1 MRKAIVIGL
10 TGQTGAGK
18 TTVADGLRHFGYQ
31 VIKADEIA
39 RLVTEKGSPV
49 LQELAAVFGK
59 DILKE
64 DGTLDRALLAERAFA
79 TPEETK
85 LLNGVTHPEILRLI
99 NKKING
105 AFFDGYEGV
114 ILDAS
119 QLFPFELCHR
129 EHRHRGGP
137 ETPAPP
143 ARRTVRTAYRGRA
156 VNRPRRRTVLSIRK
170 HGCGCG
176 CFHGILSLVLSLVVI
191 AAVVLTVREAFYQY
205 TYPVKYAS
213 YVEDAS
219 AELGVDPEARSEV
232 GARGLMQVTEETFD
246 WLRTKETFGNDNLKF
261 EDLDKPDI
269 AINYGT
275 YFLKLLLE
283 EFDGDVPTAM
293 SAYHAGRGS
302 VHSWLEQAKYSSN
315 GETLDEI
322 PKDDTAYYVQKI
334 ERAMGVYE
342 KRLKEQA
349 EENENV
355 HRLRANFAKFVDAYV
370 VPLLDNL
377 FDKIGERFGNKLQ
390 ALTFLV
396 GAGR

>member
-1 MRKAIVIGL
+1 M
-10 TGQTGAGK
+10 
-18 TTVADGLRHFGYQ
+18 
-31 VIKADEIA
+31 
-39 RLVTEKGSPV
+39 
-49 LQELAAVFGK
+49 
-59 DILKE
+59 
-64 DGTLDRALLAERAFA
+64 
-79 TPEETK
+79 
-85 LLNGVTHPEILRLI
+85 
-99 NKKING
+99 
-105 AFFDGYEGV
+105 
-114 ILDAS
+114 
-119 QLFPFELCHR
+119 
-129 EHRHRGGP
+129 
-137 ETPAPP
+137 
-143 ARRTVRTAYRGRA
+143 
-156 VNRPRRRTVLSIRK
+156 SIRK

-176 CFHGILSLVLSLVVI
+176 CFHGILSLILSLVII

-219 AELGVDPEARSEV
+219 AELGVPETLIYATIQVESHFDPEARSEV
-232 GARGLMQVTEETFD
+232 GARGLMQITEETFD
-246 WLRTKETFGNDNLKF
+246 WLRTKETFGSDTLTF

-302 VHSWLEQAKYSSN
+302 VHSWLEQGKYSSN

-334 ERAMGVYE
+334 ERAMNVYE

-370 VPLLDNL
+370 VPLLDSF
-377 FDKIGERFGNKLQ
+377 FDRFSGSFANKLQ
-390 ALTFLV
+390 SLTYLA

>member
-1 MRKAIVIGL
+1 M
-10 TGQTGAGK
+10 
-18 TTVADGLRHFGYQ
+18 
-31 VIKADEIA
+31 
-39 RLVTEKGSPV
+39 
-49 LQELAAVFGK
+49 
-59 DILKE
+59 
-64 DGTLDRALLAERAFA
+64 
-79 TPEETK
+79 
-85 LLNGVTHPEILRLI
+85 
-99 NKKING
+99 
-105 AFFDGYEGV
+105 
-114 ILDAS
+114 
-119 QLFPFELCHR
+119 
-129 EHRHRGGP
+129 
-137 ETPAPP
+137 
-143 ARRTVRTAYRGRA
+143 
-156 VNRPRRRTVLSIRK
+156 SIRK

-176 CFHGILSLVLSLVVI
+176 CFHGILSLILSLVII

-205 TYPVKYAS
+205 TYPVKFAS

-219 AELGVDPEARSEV
+219 AELGVPETLIYATIQVESHFDPEARSEV
-232 GARGLMQVTEETFD
+232 GARGLMQITEETFD
-246 WLRTKETFGNDNLKF
+246 WLRTKETFGSDALTF

-302 VHSWLEQAKYSSN
+302 VSN

-334 ERAMGVYE
+334 QRAMGVYE

-370 VPLLDNL
+370 VPLLDSF
-377 FDKIGERFGNKLQ
+377 FDRFSGSFANKLQ
-390 ALTFLV
+390 SLTYLA

>member
-18 TTVADGLRHFGYQ
+18 TTVAEGLRHFGYQ

-119 QLFPFELCHR
+119 QLFESGLNERCTLVVGREGPPAHERPVPGRVLPDPFELCHR

-219 AELGVDPEARSEV
+219 AELGVPETLIYATIQVESHFDPEARSEV
-232 GARGLMQVTEETFD
+232 GARGLMQITEETFD
-246 WLRTKETFGNDNLKF
+246 WLRTKETFGNDSLTF
-261 EDLDKPDI
+261 ADLDKPDI

-302 VHSWLEQAKYSSN
+302 VHSWLEQGKYSSN
-315 GETLDEI
+315 TCIASGRTLRSSSTRTSC
-322 PKDDTAYYVQKI
+322 PSSTVSSTAS
-334 ERAMGVYE
+334 
-342 KRLKEQA
+342 A
-349 EENENV
+349 EVSLINSS
-355 HRLRANFAKFVDAYV
+355 
-370 VPLLDNL
+370 P
-377 FDKIGERFGNKLQ
+377 
-390 ALTFLV
+390 
-396 GAGR
+396 

>member
-1 MRKAIVIGL
+1 M
-10 TGQTGAGK
+10 
-18 TTVADGLRHFGYQ
+18 
-31 VIKADEIA
+31 
-39 RLVTEKGSPV
+39 
-49 LQELAAVFGK
+49 
-59 DILKE
+59 
-64 DGTLDRALLAERAFA
+64 
-79 TPEETK
+79 
-85 LLNGVTHPEILRLI
+85 
-99 NKKING
+99 
-105 AFFDGYEGV
+105 
-114 ILDAS
+114 
-119 QLFPFELCHR
+119 
-129 EHRHRGGP
+129 
-137 ETPAPP
+137 
-143 ARRTVRTAYRGRA
+143 
-156 VNRPRRRTVLSIRK
+156 SIRK

-176 CFHGILSLVLSLVVI
+176 CFHSILSLILSLVII

-219 AELGVDPEARSEV
+219 AELGVPETLIYATIQVESHFDPEARSEV
-232 GARGLMQVTEETFD
+232 GARGLMQITEETFD
-246 WLRTKETFGNDNLKF
+246 WLRTKETFGSDALTF

-302 VHSWLEQAKYSSN
+302 VHSWLEQGKYSSN

-334 ERAMGVYE
+334 QRAMGVYE

-349 EENENV
+349 EENENG

-370 VPLLDNL
+370 VPLLDSF
-377 FDKIGERFGNKLQ
+377 FDRFSGSFANKLQ
-390 ALTFLV
+390 SLTYLA